1 MVKIDV
7 PLSKLS
13 QNWNC
18 ITFWTTLYVAIEYIV
33 ANLLLI
39 AYVKHGTSKANSL
52 PNRPICP
59 KQACHPWSNELK
71 WLSKVTVGNSLSA
84 SVVDSFTW
92 HKVQQC
98 VCTVQYIFAVFAIVL
113 CGNISGQVDFL
124 LTLFYAFFSF
134 FVLSVRR
141 KTITNVSFK
150 LKSAPR
156 THQSF
161 CHLLNKTKS
170 LSVFVCIT
178 GMCLQ

>member
-84 SVVDSFTW
+84 SVVDVRQLYMTQSATVCVHCAIYICSFCNSTMW
-92 HKVQQC
+92 
-98 VCTVQYIFAVFAIVL
+98 QYFRTGRLPSHTVL
-113 CGNISGQVDFL
+113 CFFL
-124 LTLFYAFFSF
+124 VFLCSQSEGKQLQMFHSNWNQHQEHINH
-134 FVLSVRR
+134 SV
-141 KTITNVSFK
+141 IY
-150 LKSAPR
+150 
-156 THQSF
+156 
-161 CHLLNKTKS
+161 
-170 LSVFVCIT
+170 
-178 GMCLQ
+178 